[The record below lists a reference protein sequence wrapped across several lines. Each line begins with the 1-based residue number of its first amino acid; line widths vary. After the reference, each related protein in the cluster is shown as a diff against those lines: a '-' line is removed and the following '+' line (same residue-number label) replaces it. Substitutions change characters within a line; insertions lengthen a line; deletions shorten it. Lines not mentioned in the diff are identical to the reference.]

1 MEMIPIVGILASF
14 TAAVLIVY
22 FITRSKQRRVE
33 LQTEMQARLIDR
45 FGSGPE
51 LSEFLQ
57 SPAGKQFV
65 GTVQA
70 APAVMTRERI
80 LGGFTR
86 SIVLTALGA
95 SFMFLTF
102 WDRDDDWVVPASI
115 LLFLGIGYFIA
126 TVVSYKLSKRFD
138 TAMLPPPV
146 QNGDVHRV

>member
-1 MEMIPIVGILASF
+1 MEMIPIIAILSSF
-14 TAAVLIVY
+14 SAAVLIVY
-22 FITRSKQRRVE
+22 FITRAKQRRVE
-33 LQTEMQARLIDR
+33 LQTEMQSRLIDR

-65 GTVQA
+65 GSVQA

-95 SFMFLTF
+95 AFMFLTF
-102 WDRDDDWVVPASI
+102 WDRDDDWVVPAAI
-115 LLFLGIGYFIA
+115 LLFLGLGYFIA
-126 TVVSYKLSKRFD
+126 TLLSYKLSKRID
-138 TAMLPPPV
+138 TDVLPRV
-146 QNGDVHRV
+146 QNGDTNRV